1 MEFQAVSNGA
11 TRRRVIRYNTCT
23 YASDFKF
30 LVMFMILVFHGFCK
44 HITTFWCKYLFSIA
58 FMYSPGLVGKTN
70 VLYLYPRFL

>member
-1 MEFQAVSNGA
+1 MLLILSFGYV
-11 TRRRVIRYNTCT
+11 Y
-23 YASDFKF
+23 DFGF
-30 LVMFMILVFHGFCK
+30 FHGFCK